1 MTAKG
6 IPLIWQGQELGE
18 NYFIPQHGWSRV
30 MLLRPVHWDY
40 FYDTI
45 GRAMIGLMRKLLAL
59 RRSASEFRQG
69 EHYFHNH
76 HDHYQ
81 SKGVMLFHRRHGD
94 RFSLVALNF
103 GDHPQWVPFTFPRSG
118 DYTEMLH
125 GGDHPALNLEQVQEG
140 QVQWLEIP
148 GNYGRIWRYDG

>member
-18 NYFIPQHGWSRV
+18 NYFIPHHGTGRG
-30 MLLRPVHWDY
+30 MLLRPVRWDY
-40 FYDTI
+40 FYDPI

-76 HDHYQ
+76 RDHYQ
-81 SKGVMLFHRRHGD
+81 SKGVMLFHRRPTVQSRIGSIF
-94 RFSLVALNF
+94 RMQKAAFSTYEIV
-103 GDHPQWVPFTFPRSG
+103 HQYVFPPTLSKTHNA
-118 DYTEMLH
+118 YVVTS
-125 GGDHPALNLEQVQEG
+125 
-140 QVQWLEIP
+140 
-148 GNYGRIWRYDG
+148 